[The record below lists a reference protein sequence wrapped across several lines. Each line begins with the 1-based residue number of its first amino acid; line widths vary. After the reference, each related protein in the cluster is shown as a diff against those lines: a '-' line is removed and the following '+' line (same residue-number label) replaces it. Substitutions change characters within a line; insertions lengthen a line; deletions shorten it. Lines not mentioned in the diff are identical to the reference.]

1 VKSQE
6 YRAVI
11 DLLVDVCHNGQGQI
25 GARRAREGIWNVN
38 ATTDFAPDQ
47 HEINLLLSRMPAADR
62 EIVARM
68 LASAFE
74 GGVFETLKA
83 LEEFEIAPFES
94 GYEGSAYRDFVGIP
108 CGWMHHVMSSSSTVR

>member
-1 VKSQE
+1 MTEPVKSQE

-11 DLLVDVCHNGQGQI
+11 DLLVDVCPNGQGQI

-38 ATTDFAPDQ
+38 ATAEFAPNQ
-47 HEINLLLSRMPAADR
+47 HEINLLLSRMPATDR
-62 EIVARM
+62 EILAQM
-68 LASAFE
+68 LARAFE

-94 GYEGSAYRDFVGIP
+94 GYEGSAYHDFVGRLDDWEWP
-108 CGWMHHVMSSSSTVR
+108 VP

>member
-1 VKSQE
+1 MTEPVKSQE

-25 GARRAREGIWNVN
+25 GARRARAGIWNVN
-38 ATTDFAPDQ
+38 ATAEFAPDQ

-62 EIVARM
+62 EILARM

-94 GYEGSAYRDFVGIP
+94 GYEGSPYHDFVGRLDDWEWP
-108 CGWMHHVMSSSSTVR
+108 VP